1 MKYCVVISD
10 GAAGLPLTER
20 GGRTSLELARTPNL
34 DAMSAAGTLGLSRTV
49 PPGMEPSSA
58 VACMSVLGYD
68 PAVYYRGRA
77 AIEAV
82 AMGIPLAPDEVV
94 FRCNLVSVRDGR
106 MWDYSGDR
114 IATVEAAEL
123 IAALNQALGGPGQE
137 FFPGVSYRHIL
148 KLSGREE
155 TLQAACT
162 PPHDIYDRPVAD
174 YLPTGPGGDFLRGLM
189 RRSEAVLAAHSVNR
203 ARRERGDKPI
213 TTIWLFW
220 GTGRIPAMPPFTE
233 KFGLKA
239 ALTTGVDLLRGLA
252 MMAGLKVLE
261 IAGVSDGPEND
272 YAAQAGGALE
282 ALDENDLVIAHVEA
296 PDEAAHAG
304 DIDAK
309 ITAIERIDAE
319 FLGRLRE
326 RKGLR
331 VLVQPDH
338 PTPVATRTHS
348 PEPVPFLLWGDG
360 IGHNGGGRFTEAE
373 AAKTGLRVE
382 NGYNVMSMLTGGV

>member
-1 MKYCVVISD
+1 
-10 GAAGLPLTER
+10 
-20 GGRTSLELARTPNL
+20 
-34 DAMSAAGTLGLSRTV
+34 
-49 PPGMEPSSA
+49 
-58 VACMSVLGYD
+58 MSVLGYD

-106 MWDYSGDR
+106 MWDYSGDH
-114 IATVEAAEL
+114 IATGEAAEL
-123 IAALNQALGGPGQE
+123 IAALNEALGGSGLE

-148 KLSGREE
+148 KLAGREDA
-155 TLQAACT
+155 LQAACT

-174 YLPTGPGGDFLRGLM
+174 YLPAGPGSEFLRELM
-189 RRSEAVLAAHSVNR
+189 RRSEAVLADHPVNR

-213 TTIWLFW
+213 STIWLFW
-220 GTGRIPAMPPFTE
+220 GTGRIPDMPPFAE
-233 KFGLKA
+233 KFGLKG
-239 ALTTGVDLLRGLA
+239 ALTSGVDLLKGLA
-252 MMAGLKVLE
+252 IMAGIKMLE

-272 YAAQAGGALE
+272 YTAQAEGTLGALAE
-282 ALDENDLVIAHVEA
+282 YDLVVAHVEA

-309 ITAIERIDAE
+309 VTAIERIDAE
-319 FLGRLRE
+319 FLGRLRG
-326 RKGLR
+326 RAGSGLR

-338 PTPVATRTHS
+338 PTPIATRTHS

-360 IGHNGGGRFTEAE
+360 IGHNGGARFTETE
-373 AAKTGLRVE
+373 AARTGLRVE